1 MSREDNIAAQERFTE
16 GVVEGNFD
24 VIDEVMSDDVVDHDP
39 APFQGPGPE
48 GFKEF
53 FRYLHNAFPDLNI
66 EPEHMVATDDDVAVA
81 YTLTGTHRGEFLGVQ
96 PTERA
101 IEVRGV
107 QIARFRDGQIVERWG
122 SSGELGILRQL
133 GEDPTGEERE
143 HDKGLID
150 KAKDKLSGE

>member
-1 MSREDNIAAQERFTE
+1 VRTTSPPRSGSRR
-16 GVVEGNFD
+16 GVVEGNYD
-24 VIDEVMSDDVVDHDP
+24 SIDEVMADDVVDHDP
-39 APFQGPGPE
+39 ALFQGPGPE

-53 FRYLHNAFPDLNI
+53 FRYLHNAFPDVNI
-66 EPEHMVATDDDVAVA
+66 EPEYMVATDDDVAVA

-107 QIARFRDGQIVERWG
+107 QIVERRG
-122 SSGELGILRQL
+122 SSDELGILRQL